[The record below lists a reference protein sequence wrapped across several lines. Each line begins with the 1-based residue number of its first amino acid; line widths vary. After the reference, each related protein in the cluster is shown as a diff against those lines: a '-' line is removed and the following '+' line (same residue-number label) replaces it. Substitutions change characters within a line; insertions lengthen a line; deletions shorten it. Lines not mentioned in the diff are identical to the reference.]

1 LCYLEQRPQVTAPQV
16 FVTTIAPLTALAPQ
30 SIGKIAACAI
40 QRAGVE
46 APMQGSHVLRHSAA
60 TEMLRQGLSLTAI
73 GVVLRHASI
82 ETTTGYAKVDFQ
94 LLHQVAQPWPEEE

>member
-1 LCYLEQRPQVTAPQV
+1 VTAPQV
-16 FVTTIAPLTALAPQ
+16 FVTTMAPLKALAPQ

-40 QRAGVE
+40 HRAGVK
-46 APMQGSHVLRHSAA
+46 APMHGSHVLRHSAA

-82 ETTTGYAKVDFQ
+82 ETTTGYAKVDFP